1 MEECNGSTHE
11 IEVVDPCGLP
21 QTLTGA
27 IYLIGSSL
35 RLSSCRL
42 DTSLQRRGV
51 QSAFHVQYFSVRWVT
66 VDTVRGHGDATHWLI
81 EVKHT
86 MEECNEHT
94 MEVKRAMEVKHTM
107 EECNELR

>member
-11 IEVVDPCGLP
+11 IEVVDPGGFP

-42 DTSLQRRGV
+42 DTPLQRRGV
-51 QSAFHVQYFSVRWVT
+51 QSAFSCAIFLCQM
-66 VDTVRGHGDATHWLI
+66 GKG
-81 EVKHT
+81 
-86 MEECNEHT
+86 
-94 MEVKRAMEVKHTM
+94 
-107 EECNELR
+107 